1 VKERVR
7 AIVNTL
13 PFKQYPNRLIV
24 ETVYNTIFWLNC
36 FPHKDGIHLTLSP
49 RTIIT
54 GSTIDYNKHCTLQ
67 FGTYAHVHEP
77 QNNSLLPRTTG
88 VNALQPS
95 GNIQGRHFFLS
106 LSSGK
111 RIIRNKW
118 TVLPITAEIIATIHQ
133 LAAACKKYKGIVFT
147 DKDSNIIN
155 DDNDDT
161 LEITG
166 VDTTTRVHTKNE
178 DTPNTDTGNNIL
190 EITGVSDNKL
200 EIAGVSENTEENTEE
215 TETETETES
224 CNTELSIAQN
234 TRNEPDETGHN
245 LDRYHEQYNDDISIE
260 DGIPEDIHIT
270 INDRNTVHEMNA
282 GPLRVD
288 PNTREAI
295 EEEADALTHGYNLP
309 PRPTKRNQRY
319 NMISIGQ
326 QSTIAKPHL
335 HVMLNQ
341 VGIREGLKMFG
352 EKVNDALLKKLNQ
365 LHERNA
371 LLPKKKEGMTYDK
384 KSSKISNVPKRKK
397 RRID

>member
-1 VKERVR
+1 MKERVR

-49 RTIIT
+49 QTIIT

-270 INDRNTVHEMNA
+270 INDMNECLAITGQPKHRGGNRRRN
-282 GPLRVD
+282 
-288 PNTREAI
+288 
-295 EEEADALTHGYNLP
+295 
-309 PRPTKRNQRY
+309 
-319 NMISIGQ
+319 
-326 QSTIAKPHL
+326 
-335 HVMLNQ
+335 
-341 VGIREGLKMFG
+341 
-352 EKVNDALLKKLNQ
+352 
-365 LHERNA
+365 
-371 LLPKKKEGMTYDK
+371 
-384 KSSKISNVPKRKK
+384 
-397 RRID
+397 RRINTWI